1 MRSWPSHR
9 RGRGRPPWWAEDEP
23 WPPREP
29 DHYAEQR
36 RARFLRRSGWYSF
49 WPIWILL
56 FLVVNS
62 LRGRGGSLPAIPN
75 GSVVILI
82 LACAAAAGT
91 VAFII
96 RRIATPIAN
105 IVSAADRIAR
115 RDYRVRIDEPASAP
129 RWVSD
134 TTRAFN
140 AMAKELEAQD
150 QARRQLTADIAH
162 ELRTPLAI
170 LQGTIEGILDGVY
183 APDHERLQGLL
194 DDTRVLTRLVADL
207 GTLSTAESGA
217 LALSREPTDLV
228 ALADDVVSSLQAR
241 ASGGGVTLACEAPAP
256 DRIGPISVDP
266 VRLTEVLTNLVT
278 NAIRH
283 TPCGGRVSIS
293 VAARP
298 AAVELRVAD
307 TGTGI
312 APDVLPHIF
321 DRFYKGSGSAGSGLG
336 LTIARNLVE
345 AHGGT
350 IRADSRVGT
359 GTTMIVTLPA

>member
-1 MRSWPSHR
+1 MNARPSHR
-9 RGRGRPPWWAEDEP
+9 RGRGRPPWWADGEP
-23 WPPREP
+23 WPPR
-29 DHYAEQR
+29 DAYHYAQQR

-56 FLVVNS
+56 FLAANS
-62 LRGRGGSLPAIPN
+62 LRGHGGSLPAIPN
-75 GSVVILI
+75 GSVFVLI
-82 LACAAAAGT
+82 LACAAAACT

-96 RRIATPIAN
+96 RRIAAPVAN

-170 LQGTIEGILDGVY
+170 LQGTIEGIVDGVY
-183 APDHERLQGLL
+183 APDPERLQGLL
-194 DDTRVLTRLVADL
+194 DDTRVLTRLVTDL

-228 ALADDVVSSLQAR
+228 SLADDVVSSLQAR
-241 ASGGGVTLACEAPAP
+241 AAAGGITLVCEAAAHGE
-256 DRIGPISVDP
+256 IGSISVDP
-266 VRLTEVLTNLVT
+266 VRITEVLTNLVT

-283 TPCGGRVSIS
+283 TPRGGRVSMS
-293 VAARP
+293 AAARP
-298 AAVELRVAD
+298 AAIELRVTD

-312 APDVLPHIF
+312 APDALPHIF

-350 IRADSRVGT
+350 LRAESRVGT